1 MQETWVWSSGQEDPL
16 EKEMATHTSIL
27 AWEMDRGAWWA
38 IGHGVAKSWTRLSNS
53 AWAWTWWLI
62 NNVVIVS
69 DGQQRDSA
77 IHIPVFILPQTS
89 LPSRLHG
96 HEQSSLGYSRTLW
109 GIHFKYSSVYMSI
122 PNFLTVPS
130 PCLSSLAT
138 ISPFSKSADSLFI
151 EQKSVRLGLH
161 FYLVLKV
168 LILSWTQLDRM
179 LETALWSVWFPI
191 LSSKVRASG
200 LVLVSACL

>member
-1 MQETWVWSSGQEDPL
+1 M
-16 EKEMATHTSIL
+16 
-27 AWEMDRGAWWA
+27 
-38 IGHGVAKSWTRLSNS
+38 
-53 AWAWTWWLI
+53 
-62 NNVVIVS
+62 IVS

-77 IHIPVFILPQTS
+77 IHISVFILPQTS
-89 LPSRLHG
+89 LPSSLHG
-96 HEQSSLGYSRTLW
+96 YEQSSLGYSRTPW

-138 ISPFSKSADSLFI
+138 ISPFSKSADSLFT
-151 EQKSVRLGLH
+151 EQKSVRLSLH

-191 LSSKVRASG
+191 LSSKVRA
-200 LVLVSACL
+200 